1 MPGRPYAASS
11 LYSRSDS
18 LGIDDEGV
26 EGTLC
31 PDERTVGSSFHAGM
45 LREEGMK
52 KSKAGVEDGCGDE
65 GLDEKEE
72 EKMDRK
78 KERLRDSI
86 WSNKSKSSQDV

>member
-1 MPGRPYAASS
+1 
-11 LYSRSDS
+11 
-18 LGIDDEGV
+18 
-26 EGTLC
+26 
-31 PDERTVGSSFHAGM
+31 
-45 LREEGMK
+45 
-52 KSKAGVEDGCGDE
+52 VEDGCGDE